1 MSTEEAQKKYIYSSS
16 VIHERTHTK
25 KCPTLIRCQQKKR
38 RKNAYVHQAL
48 RTRKKKLTALAPEF
62 LENGQRDPYKNSGAD
77 RGPPVGHFAS
87 RMILIRIRSWELF
100 AINGRKCPASS
111 ESKNIDGPAC
121 DGAHNNSC
129 APQKQLLYVLRSTYT
144 VC

>member
-77 RGPPVGHFAS
+77 GGPPVGHFAS
-87 RMILIRIRSWELF
+87 QDDFDPNSFLGAIRHKRPKMSSVQ
-100 AINGRKCPASS
+100 RK
-111 ESKNIDGPAC
+111 
-121 DGAHNNSC
+121 
-129 APQKQLLYVLRSTYT
+129 
-144 VC
+144 